1 MTAIGNPSGIATT
14 ITVTAIMKALTITS
28 TVWEVKI
35 EIPEVKLIIVS
46 LRNKTQPIKIAI
58 KYPKS
63 PIRFDNSFN
72 CFLSGVKLAS
82 SPSSSSSSLF
92 PPLELSKALLAP
104 SKVLS
109 PTAATII
116 FPYPSTTWD
125 PENTKGQVYFCPFC
139 SNPLTFHIIS
149 DSPVTGDSSIPALA
163 SPKTNPSTLII
174 SPILSFNTSPTRTS
188 SIDISFSLPSRI
200 TSTFLSLVSLLNFKN
215 CSVSW

>member
-1 MTAIGNPSGIATT
+1 M
-14 ITVTAIMKALTITS
+14 
-28 TVWEVKI
+28 KI
-35 EIPEVKLIIVS
+35 EIPENKLMMVS

-82 SPSSSSSSLF
+82 SPSSSSSLF

-116 FPYPSTTWD
+116 FPNPSTT
-125 PENTKGQVYFCPFC
+125 
-139 SNPLTFHIIS
+139 
-149 DSPVTGDSSIPALA
+149 
-163 SPKTNPSTLII
+163 
-174 SPILSFNTSPTRTS
+174 
-188 SIDISFSLPSRI
+188 
-200 TSTFLSLVSLLNFKN
+200 
-215 CSVSW
+215 